1 MIPLMKNA
9 FIRESKTRKVLSK
22 FILSNAHLSMG
33 EKCFEFEKEFAKYQG
48 RKYAVLVNS
57 GGSANL
63 LLIQSLKNLG
73 RIKDGDKVG
82 FSALTW
88 STNVMPLIS
97 SNLIPIPIDV
107 SNKTLNVMSDR
118 LEESIINEK
127 LQVLFTTNVLGFAG
141 DLLKIKEICKKHNV
155 ILLEDSCEA
164 LGTEIDGIKTGNFGL
179 ASTFSFYVAHHM
191 STIEG
196 GMVCT
201 DDEEL
206 AMMLIMCRANGW
218 DRNLPKNIQNSLRK
232 KYGISDFYSKYAF
245 YDIGMNVRPTEINGV
260 LGLEQLKYID
270 KTLNKRERNFKKLN
284 RIVKNNPELIPVS
297 TDHLSFISNFSFPV
311 ISENIEKYIKRFNN
325 EVEIRPLIAGNII
338 KQPFWAKYIK
348 KDYNLSNTDYL
359 HKNSFYFG
367 NYSDLSKEDL
377 QKIEELLK

>member
-1 MIPLMKNA
+1 MKNA